1 MVNHNYAE
9 YSGKCI
15 KLEADINLFGKTYTE
30 YTGSTDLA
38 NITSALQWKPI
49 GGNGRNYKGTFDGG
63 GHEIDGLY
71 INGSD
76 YVGLFGA
83 IEYPAKIRKL
93 GIGANSKVISRGIHS
108 ALFAGAV
115 QSTSAGGSEIT
126 DCYNF
131 GTLTGGS
138 SVGTFVGKDLG
149 SNFSV
154 TISNSYNAG
163 YTTSFA
169 HSDHGK
175 IENCYADTEK
185 HSNNA
190 AHEKSSGNG
199 VTSMTTAQMKTNELV
214 TGLNTRVDTSGT
226 ETLRTGTDR
235 VWYTSLDAETTK
247 GYPTLK
253 APTVM
258 TVEFAQD
265 TPEAGSQVSLP
276 GGLSVADMKLRSFE
290 SVDSHFTPGSAV
302 DAADRFTQTAF
313 TELAGAASKYH
324 RYGYTEANQKLAF
337 KAGNTDLLGLTGTLN
352 NPVTALGTVD
362 SVSLGRAAA
371 YTKPEDRY
379 LLLEGARGTSR
390 YEIQMTVKGAASKML
405 SVIMP
410 VEVTMAQLTPDGTD
424 RVDFSANLS
433 ITNDNAY
440 PIDGKILGVTP
451 KSGSG
456 YVELKPVARSV
467 PLPNNREITDALGGV
482 RLGLSNQAAG
492 SGPLAA
498 DVYYDPGAA
507 SGTSWL
513 EYRLKNGG
521 TLPYRYFIE
530 YGGLHFSGAVDQFG
544 YDISYAFSVSERE
557 YTVDDAVVIVA
568 P

>member
-1 MVNHNYAE
+1 
-9 YSGKCI
+9 
-15 KLEADINLFGKTYTE
+15 
-30 YTGSTDLA
+30 
-38 NITSALQWKPI
+38 
-49 GGNGRNYKGTFDGG
+49 
-63 GHEIDGLY
+63 
-71 INGSD
+71 
-76 YVGLFGA
+76 
-83 IEYPAKIRKL
+83 
-93 GIGANSKVISRGIHS
+93 
-108 ALFAGAV
+108 
-115 QSTSAGGSEIT
+115 
-126 DCYNF
+126 
-131 GTLTGGS
+131 
-138 SVGTFVGKDLG
+138 
-149 SNFSV
+149 
-154 TISNSYNAG
+154 
-163 YTTSFA
+163 
-169 HSDHGK
+169 
-175 IENCYADTEK
+175 
-185 HSNNA
+185 
-190 AHEKSSGNG
+190 
-199 VTSMTTAQMKTNELV
+199 
-214 TGLNTRVDTSGT
+214 
-226 ETLRTGTDR
+226 
-235 VWYTSLDAETTK
+235 
-247 GYPTLK
+247 
-253 APTVM
+253 
-258 TVEFAQD
+258 
-265 TPEAGSQVSLP
+265 
-276 GGLSVADMKLRSFE
+276 
-290 SVDSHFTPGSAV
+290 
-302 DAADRFTQTAF
+302 
-313 TELAGAASKYH
+313 
-324 RYGYTEANQKLAF
+324 
-337 KAGNTDLLGLTGTLN
+337 
-352 NPVTALGTVD
+352 
-362 SVSLGRAAA
+362 
-371 YTKPEDRY
+371 
-379 LLLEGARGTSR
+379 
-390 YEIQMTVKGAASKML
+390 ML